1 MLQSWTQIDFRIL
14 VGSTINS
21 PANTIYMTKEEH
33 DSFGSLNFY
42 FDKEAVSRFYAGSVD
57 WD

>member
-1 MLQSWTQIDFRIL
+1 
-14 VGSTINS
+14 
-21 PANTIYMTKEEH
+21 MTKEEH